1 MDTALLYAAYV
12 ACPLTFALI
21 MYILRKVTKYALSS
35 LRRFLVTCV
44 VGSTLAILACFVAWY
59 VPLWARIA
67 KAWLMNVGY
76 SCAIDRARRESL
88 LELYQLP
95 GIGPFAAIVGPWFG
109 MPSWGEVHLDFGPTC
124 HLLDHYGLVPALSAP
139 PMVLWFKW
147 ACYCVLVLSLPLV
160 CIWCYIL
167 FCTLQI
173 IRRSL
178 SGWVLHADAP
188 VLPFTLDTVTK
199 EVKRMSEAICGEVSK
214 IKPVDGHH
222 IRLAHVRARTE
233 QSCLQFLRRY
243 TVKTRDIGGSL
254 KRNQNLGADHH
265 ICYPNLDAADHRRAQ
280 LMTDFAN
287 DAGVHSGQECPCKS
301 RLSIM
306 SYTDFHLTRDDLCQ
320 AISSPTL
327 IITHDFSAHK
337 GVKKWYDGEATVE
350 VNHAGVSM
358 QSAGGSSYVHGY
370 HHWGPEGVLISH
382 DKALHYRRLGFVDK
396 YTMVLLVWPSSGTY
410 YRNDPLN
417 LRSSAGMVAAA
428 DCSGGVTAVRTTVGD
443 GKLVFSFRKGGEEIG
458 QVPAA
463 TIIRSAHALS
473 TLARGERYR
482 ATSDSIVRS
491 RFVADEAD
499 LNLLQYATALVSQ
512 LSDEMATNTAY
523 DSWITGSP
531 SDLSWLH
538 RRVLGLLIAA
548 CNRRGVLFSASRS
561 IFLWFVGSNRQHS
574 LTPWAWSDIRV
585 PMYDVV
591 PPKEKLETIENT
603 SPSRPFPSGGQGDV
617 AGPAPPNSD
626 VPRQD
631 SEQCSNLTPNT
642 GVECGAPPPPPPPEV
657 VVEHKP
663 QAARKPRVPKPST
676 AKPAV
681 CTEPTCAGKHLSGQP
696 CKQRKPCAGICRH
709 ADGSPVQFHALV
721 AKCRGEQP
729 KPPAAAAVPGPSGA
743 STSSST
749 VPTPRTATRNPGRRS
764 TQTGGKNKPRVPKGD
779 VQTPKS
785 TTTGRKNVGK
795 RLDKNVAASKS
806 VRNSG
811 RRRANPRNPR
821 GNGPKT
827 PNPGPSAPPPDV
839 GNVSAGGSQPVG
851 QPSESLP
858 SGGRPLSAMA
868 EPFSPATTTGVVGGE
883 AAGAPCGPG
892 AQACH
897 C

>member
-1 MDTALLYAAYV
+1 MDAAILYAAYV
-12 ACPLTFALI
+12 ACPLAFALLI
-21 MYILRKVTKYALSS
+21 TILCKATKFALSS
-35 LRRFLVTCV
+35 LRRFLITCV
-44 VGSTLAILACFVAWY
+44 VGSTLAVLACFVAWY
-59 VPLWARIA
+59 VPLWVRIA
-67 KAWLMNVGY
+67 KVWLMNVGY
-76 SCAIDRARRESL
+76 TCALDRARRESL

-95 GIGPFAAIVGPWFG
+95 VIGPLAAIVGPVFG

-124 HLLDHYGLVPALSAP
+124 HLLDHYGLVPVLSAP

-147 ACYCVLVLSLPLV
+147 ACYCVLVLSFPLV
-160 CIWCYIL
+160 CMWCYFT

-173 IRRSL
+173 IRRAL
-178 SGWVLHADAP
+178 FGWVLQADAP
-188 VLPFTLDTVTK
+188 VLPFTLDTVTR
-199 EVKRMSEAICGEVSK
+199 EVKRMSETISGEVSSM
-214 IKPVDGHH
+214 KPVDGHH
-222 IRLAHVRARTE
+222 KRLAHVRARTE
-233 QSCLQFLRRY
+233 HFCLQFLRRY

-254 KRNQNLGADHH
+254 KRNQNLGTDHH

-287 DAGVHSGQECPCKS
+287 DAGVHTGQDCPCKS

-327 IITHDFSAHK
+327 IITHDFSAHQ
-337 GVKKWYDGEATVE
+337 GKKTWYDGEATVE

-370 HHWGPEGVLISH
+370 HHWGPEGVLLSH

-396 YTMVLLVWPSSGTY
+396 YTMVLLVWPASGTY

-417 LRSSAGMVAAA
+417 LRSSAGMVAAT
-428 DCSGGVTAVRTTVGD
+428 DCSGGVTAIRASVGD

-499 LNLLQYATALVSQ
+499 LNLLQYATALVSK

-538 RRVLGLLIAA
+538 RRMLGFLIAA
-548 CNRRGVLFSASRS
+548 CNRRGILSTAARRV
-561 IFLWFVGSNRQHS
+561 FLWAVGSSRQHS
-574 LTPWAWSDIRV
+574 LTPWAWSDTRV

-617 AGPAPPNSD
+617 AGPAPPNCD

-631 SEQCSNLTPNT
+631 SEQCSNLTPNKS
-642 GVECGAPPPPPPPEV
+642 VECGATPPPPPPEV
-657 VVEHKP
+657 VVELKSST
-663 QAARKPRVPKPST
+663 ATKSRVPKPRE
-676 AKPAV
+676 
-681 CTEPTCAGKHLSGQP
+681 CTEPTCAGKHKVGQP
-696 CKQRKPCAGICRH
+696 CIARKPCAGICRH
-709 ADGSPVQFHALV
+709 ADGSPVGYHAFT

-729 KPPAAAAVPGPSGA
+729 KPAPAAAEPSSSGPST
-743 STSSST
+743 STPP
-749 VPTPRTATRNPGRRS
+749 VPPPRTATRNTSRRS
-764 TQTGGKNKPRVPKGD
+764 TQTGRKTNTQVPKRD
-779 VQTPKS
+779 VQPQQSKQRD
-785 TTTGRKNVGK
+785 RKNVGK
-795 RLDKNVAASKS
+795 KLDRNVATSKS
-806 VRNSG
+806 LPG
-811 RRRANPRNPR
+811 GGKRRANPRNPR
-821 GNGPKT
+821 GPRA
-827 PNPGPSAPPPDV
+827 GPSGAGPQAPPPDV
-839 GNVSAGGSQPVG
+839 GNVSEGGSQPVD
-851 QPSESLP
+851 QPSAPLP
-858 SGGRPLSAMA
+858 PGGKPLSAMA
-868 EPFSPATTTGVVGGE
+868 EPFSPTSTTGVGGGKD
-883 AAGAPCGPG
+883 ASASCGPG

-897 C
+897 S